1 VRVTREGHAFRDQEL
16 GAHEVL
22 WGGTVY
28 MEYDDSSVPKL
39 TTISHR
45 LNRLLIGLLAVV
57 FLLLATSYW
66 AMSRVVQEAED
77 KIHFHFAR
85 LMGDIQEHQRF
96 LETIAVQ
103 SDAATQARD
112 RHVVPLQQVL
122 VGVREGLAFHE
133 GREFSFA
140 MPFSLARADTPV
152 DVAQD
157 NGVFALG
164 VMLAN
169 FYARFWSLSAYPS
182 PQIAIIDLN
191 GQTSLAVPAFGHMP
205 LHEQLTWQ
213 SYPKSLGRMRQL
225 LATSASKG
233 ELDQVQWAPT
243 QDFIKGHTALMGY
256 VRAKLPDALWW
267 RNDAQRQVIA
277 VSLLDMQRIND
288 YEQVFDRQVFD
299 RLDLLSPQGQVLLG
313 QSSADEHFSP
323 GLNFT
328 AAGVVIKVSSAER
341 QPWVAHYRLGYKV
354 FFQYAKWQLLT
365 TLILALF
372 AIAGGWQA
380 KRWYARRVIQPASA
394 AHQHL
399 LESESFSRTIIQ
411 TAPVALCV
419 VHRDDQ
425 RVMVHNTLAQT
436 WLGNPEQI
444 TALIRELYRFDQADK
459 LIDPF
464 NAITARVG
472 ERYLH
477 GNFAPTRF
485 QGEQAMLCVF
495 NDVSAHKEV
504 EQTLAQAKRAA
515 DAASEAKSV
524 FLATMSH
531 EIRTPLY
538 GALGT
543 LELLGLTQLDERQRN
558 YLETIQG
565 SSVTLLQL
573 ISDILD
579 VSKIEAGQ
587 MVLEHLEFSP
597 VQMLE
602 EVLRGYAGTAASKG
616 LQLYSCIDPQVPEK
630 LLGDAVRI
638 RQILNN
644 LLSNALKFTELGRVV
659 LRLKV
664 LGRSAKGLELQW
676 QITDT
681 GIGIGQQQQERLFES
696 FYQVNDS
703 HTISGTGLGLA
714 ICSRLCTLMDGSLQ
728 VVSELGLG
736 SSFTLSLPLQ
746 ETPTRLPALHDVHLD
761 NARVYLRAPLRELSD
776 SIGLWLSRWG
786 LVLDG
791 NERGREPS
799 AADLII
805 DLLPE
810 TSDKPLKPPA
820 QIQLLADASTKALYV
835 NGVWQVSLHSL
846 RGIAQ
851 ALQAAISGEIWPQPT
866 VEVKPVLE
874 KLALRVLV
882 AEDNPVN
889 QALIAEQL
897 QALGCSASICADGR
911 EALGR
916 FEEQDFDVLL
926 TDLNMP
932 NLNGYELTRALRA
945 RGVGLPII
953 GVTANALREEVQ
965 RGRDAGMNA
974 WLVKPMSLQALHECL
989 SRAVGQ
995 RPVSEPVQ
1003 VPSATPAIDVPQRMR
1018 RLFLETM
1025 HEDLRIT
1032 REALGQADVTQVRQR
1047 IHRMRGSLAVVQA
1060 RQLEVACGELEN
1072 QLSSLQGEA
1081 RLHRVNALLTQ
1092 IEAALASL

>member
-1 VRVTREGHAFRDQEL
+1 
-16 GAHEVL
+16 
-22 WGGTVY
+22 
-28 MEYDDSSVPKL
+28 M
-39 TTISHR
+39 
-45 LNRLLIGLLAVV
+45 
-57 FLLLATSYW
+57 
-66 AMSRVVQEAED
+66 QEAED
-77 KIHFHFAR
+77 KIHFHFTR
-85 LMGDIQEHQRF
+85 LMGDIQEHERF
-96 LETIAVQ
+96 LATIAHQ
-103 SDAATQARD
+103 SDAVTQARD
-112 RHVVPLQQVL
+112 RQVVPLQQLL
-122 VGVREGLAFHE
+122 VGVREGLAFYE

-140 MPFSLARADTPV
+140 MPFSLARTDTPI
-152 DVAQD
+152 DVEHD
-157 NGVFALG
+157 KGVFALG

-169 FYARFWSLSAYPS
+169 FYSRFWSLSAYPS
-182 PQIAIIDLN
+182 PQTAIIDLH
-191 GQTSLAVPAFGHMP
+191 GHTSLAVPAFGHMP
-205 LHEQLTWQ
+205 LHENLTWQ
-213 SYPKSLGRMRQL
+213 TYPRSLGVMRKL
-225 LATSASKG
+225 LARAVTRHD
-233 ELDQVQWAPT
+233 LDQVHWAPT
-243 QDFIKGHTALMGY
+243 QDFINGHPALMGY

-267 RNDAQRQVIA
+267 QQDPGRQIIA
-277 VSLLDMQRIND
+277 VTLLDMQRIND
-288 YEQVFDRQVFD
+288 YEQVLERQVFD
-299 RLDLLSPQGQVLLG
+299 SLDLLSPEGQLLMGQG
-313 QSSADEHFSP
+313 STNERFNP

-328 AAGVVIKVSSAER
+328 TQGVVIKVISDDN
-341 QPWVAHYRLGYKV
+341 QPWVAQYHLGYRV
-354 FFQYAKWQLLT
+354 FFQYAKWQLLGAV
-365 TLILALF
+365 LLAML
-372 AIAGGWQA
+372 AVLGGWLV

-399 LESESFSRTIIQ
+399 QESESFSRTIIQ

-419 VHRDDQ
+419 VQRSDQ

-444 TALIRELYRFDQADK
+444 STLIRELCRFDQADQ
-459 LIDPF
+459 LIDPL
-464 NAITARVG
+464 NAVTARVG

-477 GNFAPTRF
+477 GNFAQTRF
-485 QGEQAMLCVF
+485 QGQQAILCVF

-543 LELLGLTQLDERQRN
+543 LELLGLTDLNARQRT

-597 VQMLE
+597 LQMLE
-602 EVLRGYAGTAASKG
+602 EVIRSYAGTAANKG
-616 LQLYSCIDPQVPEK
+616 LLLYSCIDPEVPER

-644 LLSNALKFTELGRVV
+644 LLSNAIKFTELGRVV

-664 LGRSAKGLELQW
+664 AGRSAKGIQLQW

-681 GIGIGQQQQERLFES
+681 GIGIGQEQQVRLFES
-696 FYQVNDS
+696 FYQVSDS
-703 HTISGTGLGLA
+703 HTTSGTGLGLA
-714 ICSRLCTLMDGSLQ
+714 ICSRLCSLMEGDLQ

-736 SSFTLSLPLQ
+736 SSFTLTLPLQ
-746 ETPTRLPALHDVHLD
+746 EARPAMPALHDIHLD
-761 NARVYLRAPLRELSD
+761 SAHILLRAPLRELSE
-776 SIGLWLSRWG
+776 SISLWLIRWG
-786 LVLDG
+786 LVVDC
-791 NERGREPS
+791 NERGRDASE
-799 AADLII
+799 ADLII
-805 DLLPE
+805 ELLPE
-810 TSDKPLKPPA
+810 PQTNPQQAAA
-820 QIQLLADASTKALYV
+820 QVLLLADGSIKPQYV
-835 NGVWQVSLHSL
+835 NGAWQVSLHSL

-851 ALQAAISGEIWPQPT
+851 AVQATIRGEYWPEQQSETKPT
-866 VEVKPVLE
+866 LE
-874 KLALRVLV
+874 KLPLRVLV

-897 QALGCSASICADGR
+897 QALGCSATICADGR

-916 FEEQDFDVLL
+916 FEEEEFDVVL

-932 NLNGYELTRALRA
+932 NLNGYELTRTLRA

-974 WLVKPMSLQALHECL
+974 WLVKPMSLQALYECL
-989 SRAVGQ
+989 HRAVGQ
-995 RPVSEPVQ
+995 RPLAEAPA
-1003 VPSATPAIDVPQRMR
+1003 PSAKTPLEVPQRMHK
-1018 RLFLETM
+1018 LFMQTM
-1025 HEDLRIT
+1025 REDLRMT
-1032 REALGQADVTQVRQR
+1032 REALSQADFTQVRQR

-1060 RQLEVACGELEN
+1060 RHLEAACGEVEN

-1081 RLHRVNALLTQ
+1081 RLHRVSALLEQ